1 MDRGFNRELNSF
13 TQTYRGL
20 QTDAALLALPQVG
33 FLADDGEHLLGT
45 VAQLEREL
53 RLSTASCCATGGNF
67 PQAFSHF
74 ALVRAPDAMH
84 RVDRLSMPVKTPS

>member
-45 VAQLEREL
+45 VAQLEG
-53 RLSTASCCATGGNF
+53 SS
-67 PQAFSHF
+67 
-74 ALVRAPDAMH
+74 D
-84 RVDRLSMPVKTPS
+84 